1 MQHKINKENLAIAL
15 KKRNLTFLEF
25 LQVFVKVH
33 VTKGNKQLDPQETH
47 IFDWIK
53 KVYNNLQEHY
63 ADNTINTLSKILKV
77 TPEFLIDNSQQDLIQ
92 EFNSGYEN
100 YLLTRFRNYTDSIK
114 DFEHLVVLTDKFISI
129 LVSRIESVKNAS
141 IKSK

>member
-15 KKRNLTFLEF
+15 KKRSLTFLEF

-53 KVYNNLQEHY
+53 KIYNNSQEHY
-63 ADNTINTLSKILKV
+63 EENTINTLCKILKV

-92 EFNSGYEN
+92 EFNLGYEN
-100 YLLTRFRNYTDSIK
+100 YLRARIINYVKSQNIK
-114 DFEHLVVLTDKFISI
+114 NIKLFLEN
-129 LVSRIESVKNAS
+129 VKRDVTNYLEGL
-141 IKSK
+141 